1 VKPHR
6 YHSEAETEL
15 LEQVSYYEAVSTG
28 LGARFLAEV
37 EAAMALAG
45 EFPKSGS
52 PYYSKTRR
60 VFPKGFPYSLA
71 YFERNTE
78 LIVMAVASFSQ
89 QPGYW
94 RNRRRET

>member
-1 VKPHR
+1 MRPHR

-15 LEQVSYYEAVSTG
+15 LEQVSNYEAVSPG
-28 LGARFLAEV
+28 LGASFLAEV
-37 EAAMALAG
+37 KAALALAG
-45 EFPKSGS
+45 DLPNSGS

-71 YFERNTE
+71 YYERNTE

-89 QPGYW
+89 KPGYW

>member
-6 YHSEAETEL
+6 YHPEAETEL
-15 LEQVSYYEAVSTG
+15 LEQVSYYEAVSPG

-37 EAAMALAG
+37 EAAMAVAG
-45 EFPKSGS
+45 KFPKSGS
-52 PYYSKTRR
+52 PFYSKTRR

-71 YFERNTE
+71 YFESKTE

-89 QPGYW
+89 RPGYW